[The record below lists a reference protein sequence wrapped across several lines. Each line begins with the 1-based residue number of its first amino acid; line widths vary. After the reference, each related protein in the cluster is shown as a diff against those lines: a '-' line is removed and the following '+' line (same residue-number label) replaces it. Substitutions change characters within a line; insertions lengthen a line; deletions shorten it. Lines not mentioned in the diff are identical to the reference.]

1 MHSATILS
9 ASKVLAD
16 KFDCL
21 PSGKHP
27 VDYTLS
33 LVDNTTE
40 EELVYNVSGVVT
52 KGEQES
58 ITPTTSVPWVIVA
71 GELLRS
77 CGVTG
82 DSAVLRLRT
91 ALETVLGTDKALA
104 TQLKE
109 QHKSV
114 AKAVERIKDEI
125 LSKLPKVPREGK
137 TTHATVA
144 EQIVILKGV
153 ETECLTS

>member
-1 MHSATILS
+1 MNNATILS

-16 KFDCL
+16 KADCS
-21 PSGKHP
+21 PSGQHK

-40 EELVYNVSGVVT
+40 EELVFISTGVVT
-52 KGEQES
+52 KGEQEL
-58 ITPTTSVPWVIVA
+58 ITPTTSIPWTIVA

-82 DSAVLRLRT
+82 DSAILRLRT

-114 AKAVERIKDEI
+114 AKAVERIKEEI
-125 LSKLPKVPREGK
+125 LSKLPKTPREGK
-137 TTHATVA
+137 TTHAVVTETV
-144 EQIVILKGV
+144 IILKGV
-153 ETECLTS
+153 EEVHA